1 MWARYPRNLPPS
13 PFTSDVM
20 RDKSDRPINPEI
32 GNSYLL
38 SDARV
43 KSCKKKRRR
52 VIDQYMHSLTY
63 LLQTTSSIIL

>member
-1 MWARYPRNLPPS
+1 MWARYPRNLPPR

-38 SDARV
+38 SDARP
-43 KSCKKKRRR
+43 KSCKKRRRR
-52 VIDQYMHSLTY
+52 VIDQYNYAFTY
-63 LLQTTSSIIL
+63 LSTANY

>member
-20 RDKSDRPINPEI
+20 REI

-38 SDARV
+38 SDARR
-43 KSCKKKRRR
+43 K
-52 VIDQYMHSLTY
+52 
-63 LLQTTSSIIL
+63 LLACHALMLFAKEHMGVLNP